1 MKSDSQMSL
10 MSVNFGGVHVHF
22 FLFFFIVWMCSYV
35 KVDAAK
41 EPSEAIPTFH
51 TKGHANPKL
60 DA

>member
-1 MKSDSQMSL
+1 MSL